1 MGRLV
6 QPTRTIEVP
15 AGGGLETVGGRGT
28 RTEVVSGDQFTERL
42 VKYIPAEVIG
52 AYLSLEN
59 LLDLKS
65 VVGKAKLAATEA
77 VTQLSGPGSESVSPL
92 AGPAGSGDLM
102 ALYGPK
108 MPMAAFVLGA
118 ICTPLYIWQQGRA
131 QKAPWATHAVV
142 ATLAFVVWAYAM
154 GSSFFLQNFGNLT
167 ALYNPQVAA
176 AGLVAF
182 TLVSGAVKPSEQV
195 G

>member
-15 AGGGLETVGGRGT
+15 AGGGMETTGGRT

-59 LLDLKS
+59 LLDLKG
-65 VVGKAKLAATEA
+65 VVGKSKLVATAGTGTEA
-77 VTQLSGPGSESVSPL
+77 VSPL
-92 AGPAGSGDLM
+92 AGPVAPGDLM

-108 MPMAAFVLGA
+108 FPMAVFLLGV
-118 ICTPLYIWQQGRA
+118 ICTPIYIWQQGRA
-131 QKAPWATHAVV
+131 QNSPWATHAVV

-167 ALYNPQVAA
+167 SLYNPQVAA

-182 TLVSGAVKPSEQV
+182 SLVSGAVKPGEQA

>member
-15 AGGGLETVGGRGT
+15 AGGGLETPGRST

-59 LLDLKS
+59 LLDLKG
-65 VVGKAKLAATEA
+65 VVSKTKLAATEA

-92 AGPAGSGDLM
+92 AGPVAPGDLM

-108 MPMAAFVLGA
+108 FPMAAFLLGV
-118 ICTPLYIWQQGRA
+118 ICTPIYIWQQGRA

-154 GSSFFLQNFGNLT
+154 GSSFFLQNFGSLT

-182 TLVSGAVKPSEQV
+182 TLVSGAVKPGEQV
-195 G
+195 S

>member
-15 AGGGLETVGGRGT
+15 AGGGLEGPAGRAT
-28 RTEVVSGDQFTERL
+28 RTEIVSGDAFTERL

-59 LLDLKS
+59 LLDLKT
-65 VVGKAKLAATEA
+65 VVSKQKLALTES
-77 VTQLSGPGSESVSPL
+77 VTQLSGPGAGSGPL
-92 AGPAGSGDLM
+92 AGPVAPGDLM
-102 ALYGPK
+102 TLYGPK
-108 MPMAAFVLGA
+108 LPLFAFVLGV

-131 QKAPWATHAVV
+131 SNSPWATHAVV
-142 ATLAFVVWAYAM
+142 ATLAFCVWAYAM
-154 GSSFFLQNFGNLT
+154 GSSFFLQNFGQLT
-167 ALYNPQVAA
+167 SLYNPQVAA

-182 TLVSGAVKPSEQV
+182 SLVSGAVKPAETA
-195 G
+195 